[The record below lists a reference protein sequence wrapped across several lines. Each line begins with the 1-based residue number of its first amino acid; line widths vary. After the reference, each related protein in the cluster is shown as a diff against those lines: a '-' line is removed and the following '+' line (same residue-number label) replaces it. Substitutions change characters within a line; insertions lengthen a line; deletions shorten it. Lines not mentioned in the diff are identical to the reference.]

1 MGATTI
7 AQDQQHTIGTIIKN
21 SVELLTEWVVGM
33 HSTVCPLLRF
43 YLSPF
48 IVCFGNAQVHSL
60 LRFRVGCIFAPCM
73 HFHVQMTIKRV

>member
-21 SVELLTEWVVGM
+21 AVELLTERVVGM

-48 IVCFGNAQVHSL
+48 IVCFGNTYVHKFIVYLDLGLGAFL
-60 LRFRVGCIFAPCM
+60 LLACIFTC
-73 HFHVQMTIKRV
+73 K